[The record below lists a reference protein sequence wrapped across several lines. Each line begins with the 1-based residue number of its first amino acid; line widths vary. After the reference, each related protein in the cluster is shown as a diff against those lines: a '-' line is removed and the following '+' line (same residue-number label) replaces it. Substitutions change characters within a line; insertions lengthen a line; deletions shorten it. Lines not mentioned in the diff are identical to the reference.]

1 LDLASGE
8 FYHMTG
14 EMIFRLYYQNPNLGF
29 FLTRLVVQRL
39 LWDVQRLGG
48 KPVPA

>member
-1 LDLASGE
+1 MDLASGE

-14 EMIFRLYYQNPNLGF
+14 ELIFRLYYQNPKLGF
-29 FLTRLVVQRL
+29 FLMRLVVRRL
-39 LWDVQRLGG
+39 LRDVQRLDG